1 MVIAMRVGQRRQL
14 VHAGVSPL
22 AELMACLHVLA
33 EPDHHPESRGWLG
46 RIGQELTGPLR
57 ADLHRFAPLWAR
69 YRSRLLFPI
78 DTTLNRSINDEIAVL
93 STLDD
98 NLFVPFAADA
108 IHGRSTTFTDAAAV
122 TASAGTWVKD
132 CERRSFTRGDL
143 AHVLVDHADRFRR
156 DLVSILEQCATGF
169 FAQDWERTHHVL
181 DASARSVAARL
192 GQEQPL
198 DVIASLTDIGTTRGS
213 LDTVYFD
220 KLQQGDCIVDRHGL
234 VLIPSIRATPH
245 VIIKNDL
252 GVPKVLHYPAK
263 PSPDV
268 ESATQEE
275 LRRRLLVLSEP
286 ARWELCRHLIN
297 ESITTTELAAR
308 TGASKSAV
316 SRHLRVLREARLID
330 SHKEGRQV
338 FHRLNASV
346 ILRLGSE
353 VLNGIIR

>member
-1 MVIAMRVGQRRQL
+1 MVIAMRVGRQRHR

-46 RIGQELTGPLR
+46 RVGAELTGPLR
-57 ADLHRFAPLWAR
+57 AELHRFAPLWAR

-78 DTTLNRSINDEIAVL
+78 DTTLNRSIQDEITIL
-93 STLDD
+93 TTMDD
-98 NLFVPFAADA
+98 DLFVPFAADA
-108 IHGRSTTFTDAAAV
+108 IHGRSTTFADAAAV
-122 TASAGTWVKD
+122 TTSAGTWVKD

-143 AHVLVDHADRFRR
+143 AHILIDRPDRFRR
-156 DLVSILEQCATGF
+156 DLVDILEHCATGF
-169 FAQDWERTHHVL
+169 FAVDWERTHPLL
-181 DASARSVAARL
+181 DASARSVTARL
-192 GQEQPL
+192 RQEQPL

-220 KLQQGDCIVDRHGL
+220 KLQQGDCVVDRHGL
-234 VLIPSIRATPH
+234 ILIPSIRAAPH
-245 VIIKNDL
+245 VIIKPDP
-252 GVPKVLHYPAK
+252 GVPTVLHYPAR
-263 PSPDV
+263 SSLEV
-268 ESATQEE
+268 ESSTQEE

-308 TGASKSAV
+308 TGATKSAV

-330 SHKEGRQV
+330 SHKDGRQV

-346 ILRLGSE
+346 ILRLGLE